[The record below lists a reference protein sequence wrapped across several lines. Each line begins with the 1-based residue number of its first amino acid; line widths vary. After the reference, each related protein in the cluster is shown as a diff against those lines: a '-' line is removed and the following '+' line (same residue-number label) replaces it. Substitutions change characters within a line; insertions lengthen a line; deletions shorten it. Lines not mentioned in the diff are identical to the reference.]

1 MSWFKSQKIDTDPA
15 KIDELLTRGVTEV
28 IEHDRLR
35 QQLLSGKQLRV
46 KLGIDPT
53 SPNIHIGRAVQLW
66 KLRAF
71 QELGH
76 QVVLIIGDFTGI
88 IGDTSDKES
97 ERPMFTEE
105 QIRVNQKTYFEQAFK
120 ILDKS
125 KTETAYNSTWLGKLG
140 FAEIGKLTNLFSLH
154 EFQAREN
161 IATRLKAGKRVSL
174 RELMY
179 PLMQGYDSVAVRAD
193 VELGGTDQRFNLLA
207 GRVIQPAYNQTP
219 QNIVMT
225 VLMEGTDGRKMSSSW
240 GNVINIYD
248 EPNDMFGKVMS
259 VRDDLLIKYFTLAT
273 TVAKKEIQQI
283 EKELET
289 VNPRDIK
296 VRLAK
301 EIVTLYHGKEA
312 AEKAVENFE
321 NTFKK
326 GGVPE
331 DIKEIAVPK
340 DTPLVDVLLQAGL
353 VESKSDFR
361 RLVGE
366 GAVTVHG
373 TEAKITDPNALV
385 NESMTVKIGKRR
397 FIKISVH

>member
-1 MSWFKSQKIDTDPA
+1 MSWFKSQKIDTSPE

-28 IEHDRLR
+28 IEHDHLR
-35 QQLLSGKQLRV
+35 QQLLLGKQLRV

-76 QVVLIIGDFTGI
+76 HVVLIIGDFTGI
-88 IGDTSDKES
+88 IGDASDKES
-97 ERPMFTEE
+97 ERPMLTEE
-105 QIRVNQKTYFEQAFK
+105 QIAENQKTYFEQAFK

-140 FAEIGKLTNLFSLH
+140 FAEIGKLANVFGLH
-154 EFQAREN
+154 EFEAREN
-161 IATRLKAGKRVSL
+161 IAIRLKAGRRVSL

-179 PLMQGYDSVAVRAD
+179 PLMQGYDSIVVKAD

-207 GRVIQPAYNQTP
+207 GRTMQPVYGQKP
-219 QNIVMT
+219 QDIVMT

-240 GNVINIYD
+240 GNVINIHD

-259 VRDDLLIKYFTLAT
+259 VRDDLIVKYFLLAT
-273 TVAKKEIQQI
+273 RLDQKEIQKI
-283 EKELET
+283 EKELKT
-289 VNPRDIK
+289 TNPRDIK
-296 VRLAK
+296 IRLAR

-312 AEKAVENFE
+312 AERSAANFE

-340 DTPLVDVLLQAGL
+340 DTPLVDVLLQTGL

-373 TEAKITDPNALV
+373 TEVKITDPNIKITEAV
-385 NESMTVKIGKRR
+385 TIKIGKRR
-397 FIKISVH
+397 FIKITVN